1 MADQFINIAKPFLIG
16 ELTKQIKEHEKD
28 FDVVESKID
37 SIITQLKTQLEPIST
52 PIIAGIKL
60 IPFGDPTEKLQELSD
75 ELKLKMDGIDF
86 SELEKIP
93 DIDPTLKDRI
103 KALPD
108 KVKTKLKDLVD
119 ELVTGKAP
127 AATTPQP
134 PPPSNTG
141 AIMPPAPP
149 SKKEEA
155 AATTDTAAATTDT
168 AAATTDTAAATT
180 DTAAAANDTAATATT
195 TDTAETID
203 AAKAGLADLKGDE
216 KNETIDKIMKM
227 LEETGVLD
235 EIKKRICSAAP
246 ATTAAP
252 APAGGAKRKHR
263 RKTKKNIRRNNNGK
277 TRFGRTF

>member
-93 DIDPTLKDRI
+93 GIDPTLKDRI

-127 AATTPQP
+127 AA
-134 PPPSNTG
+134 
-141 AIMPPAPP
+141 A
-149 SKKEEA
+149 A
-155 AATTDTAAATTDT
+155 AATTE
-168 AAATTDTAAATT
+168 
-180 DTAAAANDTAATATT
+180 
-195 TDTAETID
+195 AELEA
-203 AAKAGLADLKGDE
+203 AAKAGLAGLDGDE
-216 KNETIDKIMKM
+216 KNETINKIMEM
-227 LEETGVLD
+227 LKETGVLE
-235 EIKKRICSAAP
+235 EIKKRICTAAP

-252 APAGGAKRKHR
+252 AGGGAKRKHR

>member
-127 AATTPQP
+127 AA
-134 PPPSNTG
+134 
-141 AIMPPAPP
+141 A
-149 SKKEEA
+149 A
-155 AATTDTAAATTDT
+155 AATTE
-168 AAATTDTAAATT
+168 
-180 DTAAAANDTAATATT
+180 
-195 TDTAETID
+195 AELEA
-203 AAKAGLADLKGDE
+203 AAKAGLAGLDGDE
-216 KNETIDKIMKM
+216 KNETINKIMEM
-227 LEETGVLD
+227 LKETGVLE
-235 EIKKRICSAAP
+235 EIKKRICTAAP

-252 APAGGAKRKHR
+252 AGGGAKRKHR

>member
-1 MADQFINIAKPFLIG
+1 MADQFINIAKPFLIE

-28 FDVVESKID
+28 FDVVESKIN
-37 SIITQLKTQLEPIST
+37 SIITQLKTKLEPISKLT
-52 PIIAGIKL
+52 IAGIKSFSL
-60 IPFGDPTEKLQELSD
+60 SDPTEKLQKLSD

-86 SELEKIP
+86 SELENIP
-93 DIDPTLKDRI
+93 DIDKTLTDRI

-127 AATTPQP
+127 AATTLP

-141 AIMPPAPP
+141 AIMPPAPL

-155 AATTDTAAATTDT
+155 AATTDTAAAAA
-168 AAATTDTAAATT
+168 AAATTEAAATE
-180 DTAAAANDTAATATT
+180 
-195 TDTAETID
+195 AELEA
-203 AAKAGLADLKGDE
+203 AAKAGLAGLDGDE
-216 KNETIDKIMKM
+216 KNETINKIMEM
-227 LEETGVLD
+227 LKETGVLE
-235 EIKKRICSAAP
+235 EIKKRICTAAP

-252 APAGGAKRKHR
+252 AGGGAKRKHR

>member
-127 AATTPQP
+127 AA
-134 PPPSNTG
+134 
-141 AIMPPAPP
+141 A
-149 SKKEEA
+149 A
-155 AATTDTAAATTDT
+155 AATTE
-168 AAATTDTAAATT
+168 
-180 DTAAAANDTAATATT
+180 
-195 TDTAETID
+195 AELEA
-203 AAKAGLADLKGDE
+203 AAKAGLAGLDGDE
-216 KNETIDKIMKM
+216 KNETINKIMEM
-227 LEETGVLD
+227 LKETGVLMYC
-235 EIKKRICSAAP
+235 CSCYYCCSCWW
-246 ATTAAP
+246 
-252 APAGGAKRKHR
+252 RC
-263 RKTKKNIRRNNNGK
+263 
-277 TRFGRTF
+277 